1 MPVREPGSW
10 LSRARRGL
18 LCACVCLLLAM
29 AGHGAA
35 GGHLPGVGALLVV
48 LAVLTVVGTAAF
60 GVRRPRFDVSVLLVG
75 GAQFALHLALHFLSS
90 ARLGGHVAHG
100 GPHGPGGAGPSGPH
114 HTSARLAPAHRPS
127 GQLDWLAPPDL
138 GRPGLANATGRGVET
153 AGAAAHS
160 MPAAMT
166 AAHAL
171 ATLGTAVCLV
181 YGERVLRRLVSL
193 LFSGLRR
200 VDPEVAVVP
209 APPRSPLAARDLFP
223 PFGVLLVRSLPL
235 RGPPVPMTV

>member
-18 LCACVCLLLAM
+18 LCACVCLLLAV

-48 LAVLTVVGTAAF
+48 LTVLTVMGTAAF
-60 GVRRPRFDVSVLLVG
+60 GVRRPRFDVSVLMVG
-75 GAQFALHLALHFLSS
+75 GVQFALHLVLHILSS
-90 ARLGGHVAHG
+90 ARPGGHVAHG
-100 GPHGPGGAGPSGPH
+100 GHGPGKAGPSGPH
-114 HTSARLAPAHRPS
+114 HTLAHLAPAHRPS
-127 GQLDWLAPPDL
+127 GQLDWLAAPDL

-160 MPAAMT
+160 MPVAMT
-166 AAHAL
+166 AGHAL

-209 APPRSPLAARDLFP
+209 TPPRSPLAARDLP
-223 PFGVLLVRSLPL
+223 LPFGVLLVRSLPL